1 MIRRF
6 AVLVAGVVAL
16 SVGAWYVNDELTAPE
31 LKPRPSATATPPPS
45 SQADR
50 LMAFCDK
57 AANRANPLCKVDPND
72 PEAVRDAVERIVEQA
87 PSTRIIEREVDDDD
101 EAPDVNVSV
110 PQQSPQ
116 TTTPSPTPSATT
128 RPPLV
133 PIEIPALPTP
143 PPLEVPD
150 LGLPLLP

>member
-1 MIRRF
+1 MMRRF
-6 AVLVAGVVAL
+6 ALLIVGILAL
-16 SVGAWYVNDELTAPE
+16 SVTAWYVNDEFAEPE
-31 LKPRPSATATPPPS
+31 PKPRPTPTSSPTP

-57 AANRANPLCKVDPND
+57 PANKANALCKVDPND